1 MQTRQS
7 SRSDEEVLR
16 NIEKLKVQQLRH
28 EIQKRNGRTKDSA
41 NRSLRKGALV
51 AELRGLLQVGSST
64 TTTTTASAS
73 CGSTTSPAPSAAPT
87 TAGRR
92 AKSPWKKLGAGLSD
106 FCANFPRGGRARR
119 GIVLIFS
126 APFVLQ
132 HALSAT
138 KRAADQ
144 LKKNNQRFG
153 FCWL

>member
-64 TTTTTASAS
+64 TTTRTMTMAMTMAQCITTAMA
-73 CGSTTSPAPSAAPT
+73 
-87 TAGRR
+87 
-92 AKSPWKKLGAGLSD
+92 
-106 FCANFPRGGRARR
+106 
-119 GIVLIFS
+119 
-126 APFVLQ
+126 
-132 HALSAT
+132 
-138 KRAADQ
+138 
-144 LKKNNQRFG
+144 
-153 FCWL
+153 